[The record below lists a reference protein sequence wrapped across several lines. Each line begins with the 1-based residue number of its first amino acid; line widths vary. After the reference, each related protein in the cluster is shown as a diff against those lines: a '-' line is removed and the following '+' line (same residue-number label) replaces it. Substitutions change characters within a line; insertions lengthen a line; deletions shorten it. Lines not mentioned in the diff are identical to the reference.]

1 MTDLAPSADRPDD
14 GGRSGPDHT
23 GATAEGAAAASAR
36 PGSGTVA
43 VLGAGRVGTAI
54 ARVAMR
60 SGYRVRLAAS
70 GDPKLIE
77 LIAQIMAPGALTAT
91 AAEAVAPADLV
102 ILAVPLGKHT
112 TLDGDA
118 LAGKIV
124 VDAMNYWPSTD
135 GRDPELETAPST
147 SEVVARHLTRSAVVK
162 TLNHI
167 GYHDLEEQGRPAG
180 NPGRRALAVAGD
192 DPDATA
198 FVRTFVDRL
207 GFDPVD
213 AGDLAAGVHLQPGTP
228 VFNGQHDATTLV
240 TLLREAPAAVGH

>member
-1 MTDLAPSADRPDD
+1 MSDPAQSADHPDD
-14 GGRSGPDHT
+14 DGHRVPT
-23 GATAEGAAAASAR
+23 GADGDV
-36 PGSGTVA
+36 GTVA
-43 VLGAGRVGTAI
+43 ILGAGRVGTAI

-60 SGYRVRLAAS
+60 AGYQVRLAAS
-70 GDPKLIE
+70 GDPALID
-77 LIAQIMAPGALTAT
+77 LIAQIMAPGAVTTT
-91 AAEAVAPADLV
+91 AADAVTPAELV
-102 ILAVPLGKHT
+102 VLALPLGKHA

-118 LAGKIV
+118 LAGKVV

-135 GRDPELETAPST
+135 GRNPELEAAPST

-167 GYHDLEEQGRPAG
+167 GYHDLEEHGLPAG
-180 NPGRRALAVAGD
+180 APGRRALGVAGD

-198 FVRTFVDRL
+198 LVRGFVDRL

-228 VFNGQHDATTLV
+228 IFNGSHDATALS